1 MTKVAMYDVEGSFS
15 QYVAQAVSG
24 IPVEVTS
31 SGKPVFYIV
40 GAEYFMRINHAGKTG
55 FSSAY
60 DSWRK
65 KFSSSEEEFPFD
77 NMKRDDALSRGT
89 EWLNEN

>member
-1 MTKVAMYDVEGSFS
+1 MTKAAMYDVEGSFS
-15 QYVAQAVSG
+15 QYVAQAASG

-31 SGKPVFYIV
+31 SGMPVVYIV
-40 GAEYFMRINHAGKTG
+40 GAEYFMRMNRAAKSG
-55 FSSAY
+55 FSNAY
-60 DSWRK
+60 DNWRK

-77 NMKRDDALSRGT
+77 NMRRNDADVRGM